1 MRLRSAALLLPLA
14 VAGCTATA
22 PMADDAPVPAEMA
35 TPGMTPTALADID
48 LVQRYQSTITPGEL
62 EGLLYTYADDYL
74 RGRETGQPGQR
85 FASTFLAGQYAAM
98 GIEAKGTG
106 VGSPIARYLQ
116 PFELE
121 RKSLRSLTATV
132 DRADGSRVLTSQ
144 ASTGDVAGAV
154 VVPAYGQ
161 IESDVAARV
170 VFVGD
175 GQSVDGMDL
184 DGVYAVM
191 LPGADQQATRGALAA
206 LNGAGVAAALLASA
220 PAAAALQPQ
229 ASRAFAAGRLALPE
243 MADEQEDEE
252 GGLPTILFIG
262 QDTVASLMEGAGI
275 EASADGTY
283 PMGDTGLT
291 LALDADYATERVM
304 TENVVAYVEGSDP
317 VLKNEVVV
325 VSAHLD
331 HVGDDGTGEDQ
342 IYNGADDD
350 GSGTVTIL
358 EIAEAFQK
366 AKEDGHG
373 PRRSILLLHVT
384 GEEEGLLGSE
394 YYADRE
400 PIVPVAQ
407 TAANLNI
414 DMIGRYDPERGFETT
429 DYVYIIGG
437 DLISQ
442 DLSDMNAA
450 VNDATG
456 TDLLLSDRFNSP
468 DDPNQFFRRSD
479 HWNFGKYDVPF
490 IFYFTG
496 THEDYHGV
504 GDSADKIDYQ
514 RMARIG
520 RLIFGTAWEIANRDE
535 RPVVSGVGFN

>member
-22 PMADDAPVPAEMA
+22 QMPDDAPGTTEMA
-35 TPGMTPTALADID
+35 DPGVTPTALADTD

-98 GIEAKGTG
+98 GVEARGTG
-106 VGSPIARYLQ
+106 TGSPIARYFQ

-121 RKSLRSLTATV
+121 RKSLRSLTATI
-132 DRADGSRVLTSQ
+132 DRPDGSRFLTSE

-154 VVPAYGQ
+154 VVPAYGE
-161 IESDVAARV
+161 IESDAPARV

-175 GQSVDGMDL
+175 GQSIDGMDL
-184 DGVYAVM
+184 DGAYAVL
-191 LPGADQQATRGALAA
+191 LPGADQQTTRGALAA
-206 LNGAGVAAALLASA
+206 LNGAGVAAAVLASA

-229 ASRAFAAGRLALPE
+229 ATRAFAAGRLTLPE
-243 MADEQEDEE
+243 VDDAQEDE

-262 QDTVASLMEGAGI
+262 QDTVASLMEAAGVEAGAN
-275 EASADGTY
+275 GTY

-291 LALDADYATERVM
+291 MALDAEYATERVM

-317 VLKNEVVV
+317 ALMNEVVV

-358 EIAEAFQK
+358 EIAEAFQT

-400 PIVPVAQ
+400 PIVPVED

-442 DLSDMNAA
+442 DLSDWNAA
-450 VNDATG
+450 VNESTG
-456 TDLLLSDRFNSP
+456 TDLFLSDRFNSP

-504 GDSADKIDYQ
+504 GDSPDKIDYE
-514 RMARIG
+514 RMAQIG

-535 RPVVSGVGFN
+535 RPAVSGVGFN